1 MLLFGVVFTPDTLG
15 DIRLAVAQKPI
26 VAFHRLSMQDR
37 LDQMSSRGEI
47 RSMKMLVTAYDLS
60 YESCGKYP
68 GDPAYGITAS
78 GERIKPGYVAVDP
91 TVIPM
96 HSRLYIPGY
105 GMAYASDTGGAVKG
119 RHIDVYIPDRHDAL
133 KWGRK
138 IITVYILGYEI
149 PEELKGER

>member
-1 MLLFGVVFTPDTLG
+1 
-15 DIRLAVAQKPI
+15 
-26 VAFHRLSMQDR
+26 
-37 LDQMSSRGEI
+37 
-47 RSMKMLVTAYDLS
+47 
-60 YESCGKYP
+60 
-68 GDPAYGITAS
+68 
-78 GERIKPGYVAVDP
+78 
-91 TVIPM
+91 M

-119 RHIDVYIPDRHDAL
+119 RHVDVYIPDRHDAL